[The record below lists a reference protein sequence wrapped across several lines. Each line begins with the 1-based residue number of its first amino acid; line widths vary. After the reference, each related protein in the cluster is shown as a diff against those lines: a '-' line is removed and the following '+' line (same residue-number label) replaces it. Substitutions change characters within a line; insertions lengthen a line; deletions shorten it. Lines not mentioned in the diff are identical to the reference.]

1 MIGPGRERDVF
12 TELHLPCLGVGA
24 CNRVIGRAD
33 VLSVSIV
40 RIRPYGTHATFP
52 QTFLGGE
59 HYFLRA
65 FKSIKESSC
74 LYQNATS
81 VTKLA

>member
-1 MIGPGRERDVF
+1 MVIGPGREVF

-52 QTFLGGE
+52 QAFLGGDN
-59 HYFLRA
+59 YFLRA
-65 FKSIKESSC
+65 FKYC
-74 LYQNATS
+74 P
-81 VTKLA
+81 